1 MTVCVPIKDLK
12 NTATFSKLVESSPDP
27 VIVTRK
33 GRESFAVM
41 TVEELDALRLEAA
54 RAQLYRDIDEAE
66 DDFAHGRMSPG
77 CTSNRSQMRKMVSY
91 GKSSSH
97 RYSD

>member
-27 VIVTRK
+27 VIVTRN

-66 DDFAHGRMSPG
+66 DDFAHGRM
-77 CTSNRSQMRKMVSY
+77 TEANASQRRTRERY
-91 GKSSSH
+91 GL
-97 RYSD
+97 

>member
-1 MTVCVPIKDLK
+1 MK

-27 VIVTRK
+27 VIVTRN

-54 RAQLYRDIDEAE
+54 RAQLYRDVDEAE
-66 DDFAHGRMSPG
+66 DDFAHGRMTEASE
-77 CTSNRSQMRKMVSY
+77 SQRRGRGRY
-91 GKSSSH
+91 GL
-97 RYSD
+97 

>member
-27 VIVTRK
+27 VIVTRN

-66 DDFAHGRMSPG
+66 DDFAHGRMPEA
-77 CTSNRSQMRKMVSY
+77 NESQRRTRERY
-91 GKSSSH
+91 GL
-97 RYSD
+97 

>member
-1 MTVCVPIKDLK
+1 MTICVPVKDLK

-27 VIVTRK
+27 VIVTRN
-33 GRESFAVM
+33 GRESFVVM

-66 DDFAHGRMSPG
+66 DDFAHGR
-77 CTSNRSQMRKMVSY
+77 TTEANESQRRTRERY
-91 GKSSSH
+91 GL
-97 RYSD
+97 

>member
-27 VIVTRK
+27 VIVTRN

-66 DDFAHGRMSPG
+66 DDFAHGRM
-77 CTSNRSQMRKMVSY
+77 TEANVSQRRTRERY
-91 GKSSSH
+91 GL
-97 RYSD
+97 

>member
-27 VIVTRK
+27 VIVTRN

-66 DDFAHGRMSPG
+66 DHFAHGRM
-77 CTSNRSQMRKMVSY
+77 TEANESQRRMRERY
-91 GKSSSH
+91 GL
-97 RYSD
+97 

>member
-1 MTVCVPIKDLK
+1 MK

-27 VIVTRK
+27 VIVTRN

-54 RAQLYRDIDEAE
+54 RAQLYRDVDEAE
-66 DDFAHGRMSPG
+66 DDFAHGRMTEASE
-77 CTSNRSQMRKMVSY
+77 SQRRARERY
-91 GKSSSH
+91 GL
-97 RYSD
+97 

>member
-27 VIVTRK
+27 DIVTRN

-66 DDFAHGRMSPG
+66 DDFAHGRM
-77 CTSNRSQMRKMVSY
+77 TEANESQRRTRERY
-91 GKSSSH
+91 GL
-97 RYSD
+97 

>member
-27 VIVTRK
+27 VIVTRN

-66 DDFAHGRMSPG
+66 DDFAHGRM
-77 CTSNRSQMRKMVSY
+77 TEVNESQRRTRERY
-91 GKSSSH
+91 GL
-97 RYSD
+97 

>member
-27 VIVTRK
+27 VIVTRN

-66 DDFAHGRMSPG
+66 DDFAHGRMTEASE
-77 CTSNRSQMRKMVSY
+77 SQRRARERY
-91 GKSSSH
+91 GL
-97 RYSD
+97 

>member
-12 NTATFSKLVESSPDP
+12 NTATFSKLVESS
-27 VIVTRK
+27 
-33 GRESFAVM
+33 ESFAVM

-66 DDFAHGRMSPG
+66 DDFAHGRM
-77 CTSNRSQMRKMVSY
+77 TEANESQRRTRERY
-91 GKSSSH
+91 GL
-97 RYSD
+97 

>member
-27 VIVTRK
+27 VIVTRN

-41 TVEELDALRLEAA
+41 TVEELDALRL
-54 RAQLYRDIDEAE
+54 
-66 DDFAHGRMSPG
+66 
-77 CTSNRSQMRKMVSY
+77 
-91 GKSSSH
+91 
-97 RYSD
+97 